1 MMEERKF
8 ADLVN
13 GIEIKDSTKARILKH
28 CSHYKAPARAKVKA
42 PKKLIAAACAAA
54 LVVTGSVTAF
64 ASNWFGLNDMVM
76 SRHAAVSTEYGDS
89 ISLIGYMESDE
100 AKACAEWNA
109 FLDTYDSDYKI
120 LEQIGNNPTEFDEE
134 YGMYLVYTQEM
145 ADKIDEIANKYH
157 LKLLKSLEAYDDT
170 EEFLKAVGKGNFI
183 ITSAGV
189 KNEIY
194 GGHIYNDGS
203 FGYDGSFF
211 ETEAFDYDGGSI
223 EAQKEISYQL
233 SSFKK
238 GVLNDVALTIGDVD
252 SYETSYYT
260 TQNGAEV
267 MIAFGPEKTLMIP
280 DSNDPFIV
288 VNILAGRDGANLGDG
303 AVTLEEVQ
311 TMADTFD
318 FAALKK

>member
-109 FLDTYDSDYKI
+109 FLDTYDSDSTI
-120 LEQIGNNPTEFDEE
+120 LSQIGNNPTEFDKE

-145 ADKIDEIANKYH
+145 ADKLDEIADKYN
-157 LKLLKSLEAYDDT
+157 LKLLRSLAVYDDT
-170 EEFLKAVGKGNFI
+170 PAFLKAVGKGNFI

-211 ETEAFDYDGGSI
+211 VTRTFDGEGGPI
-223 EAQKEISYQL
+223 EAQDEIGYQL

-238 GVLNDVALTIGDVD
+238 GVLNEVFLTIGDAD

-260 TQNGAEV
+260 TKSGAEV
-267 MIAFGPEKTLMIP
+267 MIAYSSFKTLLIP

-288 VNILAGRDGANLGDG
+288 VNILAGRDDSDMGDG
-303 AVTLEEVQ
+303 VVTLDEIK